1 MLELVQSG
9 GLLMWPLIAC
19 SVVVMAISIERYFAL
34 SSSKIAPRGLLGQT
48 WRTVSADKMNG
59 AEIKKL
65 KANSPLGKLL
75 AAGLI
80 NAGHGREV
88 MKDSIEE
95 AAGEV
100 IHDMERYLN
109 ALGTVAVI
117 TPLIGLLGTVIGMIK
132 VFQEITLHGTGDAA
146 ILAGGISEALM
157 TTASGLA
164 VAIPALILHRYF
176 LRKIDDIV
184 VLLEQESV
192 KLVNAMHGGVDPTT
206 AGASAPVKTKVS
218 AKAGQ

>member
-19 SVVVMAISIERYFAL
+19 SIAVLAISIERYIAL
-34 SSSKIAPRGLLGQT
+34 QSHKIAPRALLAQT
-48 WRTVSADKMNG
+48 WRLVASEKMDG
-59 AEIKKL
+59 EQIKKL

-80 NAGHGREV
+80 NAGHGREI

-100 IHDMERYLN
+100 IHDMERYLT

-117 TPLIGLLGTVIGMIK
+117 TPLMGLLGTVIGMIK
-132 VFQEITLHGTGDAA
+132 VFQEITLHGTGDASL
-146 ILAGGISEALM
+146 LAGGISEALM

-184 VLLEQESV
+184 VVLEQESV
-192 KLVNAMHGGVDPTT
+192 KLVNAMHGGIEPMPSTSPAPTP
-206 AGASAPVKTKVS
+206 AQKSKV
-218 AKAGQ
+218 GQ